1 MTRTL
6 ALVESPVQLLNAL
19 EWAHRYAQG
28 PDRGEG
34 APAGTRHPLPGLP
47 LPDFPVEPPADV
59 LPDDASPDDVL
70 PDDVL
75 PGGVLPAKARARG
88 AGPAAGAVPSQRPG
102 AAARPPSPPSPPS
115 MLSIAVLQP
124 VDPVTR
130 AQLAALSVLAAAEGV
145 RVTAY
150 DPRGGAAGRARSLAA
165 LAPRVAR
172 APRLLIGDA
181 FSGLIQSLLPLS
193 RAAELV
199 VVDDGT
205 ATVELVGLLN
215 TGRPLVRWHRE
226 GPVPGTA
233 VRAARRL
240 GPDPRRRLELFTSL
254 AVEPPPGAR
263 GTANHYAW
271 TRARFG
277 PPRVLP
283 GADLLG
289 SSLVETGVVAA
300 DRYLATVAGLA
311 AEHGVRRYF
320 AHRREHPDKLARIAA
335 ATGAEIVR
343 PQLPLEVEARR
354 GPVSSTLLS
363 FPSTVVHTLPLV
375 LEGTGVRVKICAVDA
390 DWLTP
395 HASARSLSFL
405 TDVSASARSR
415 HGLEM
420 ISPVTA

>member
-34 APAGTRHPLPGLP
+34 APLPGAP
-47 LPDFPVEPPADV
+47 AEHPADV
-59 LPDDASPDDVL
+59 PGDDPRTA
-70 PDDVL
+70 
-75 PGGVLPAKARARG
+75 
-88 AGPAAGAVPSQRPG
+88 G
-102 AAARPPSPPSPPS
+102 AAAIPAQRGGAAAPSAR
-115 MLSIAVLQP
+115 LSIAVLQP
-124 VDPVTR
+124 QDPVTR
-130 AQLAALSVLAAAEGV
+130 AQLAALAELATAEGI
-145 RVTAY
+145 RVAVY
-150 DPRGGAAGRARSLAA
+150 DPRGGPRGRARSLAA
-165 LAPRVAR
+165 LAPRVAL

-181 FSGLIQSLLPLS
+181 FSGLIQALLPLS
-193 RAAELV
+193 RADQLV

-205 ATVELVGLLN
+205 ATVELVDLLES
-215 TGRPLVRWHRE
+215 GRPLVRWHR
-226 GPVPGTA
+226 GGKGSA
-233 VRAARRL
+233 SAARAARRL
-240 GPDPRRRLELFTSL
+240 ASLPPRRLELFTSL
-254 AVEPPPGAR
+254 PVGPPSGAL
-263 GTANHYAW
+263 GTANLYSW

-289 SSLVETGVVAA
+289 SSLVETGIVTPERYLRTVSQLAA
-300 DRYLATVAGLA
+300 D
-311 AEHGVRRYF
+311 HGVRRYF
-320 AHRREHPDKLARIAA
+320 AHRREHPEKLTRIAA

-343 PQLPLEVEARR
+343 PRFPLEIEARR
-354 GPVSSTLLS
+354 GPVSATLLS

-375 LEGTGVRVKICAVDA
+375 LDGTGVRVKICAVDA

-395 HASARSLSFL
+395 GASARSLSFL
-405 TDVSASARSR
+405 TDVSTSARSR